1 MFLPAKLTD
10 SSTGTADGTVAEVAD
25 IALDTTDT
33 YTDAAVNGAVNT
45 ALATVNNNMAELTTR
60 INQLIDVV
68 SELVKK

>member
-25 IALDTTDT
+25 IALDTTNT
-33 YTDAAVNGAVNT
+33 YTDAAVNTAVNT
-45 ALATVNNNMAELTTR
+45 ALTTVNNNMAELTTR
-60 INQLIDVV
+60 VNQLIDVV